1 MQFFVL
7 NVTGQKI
14 LCAADL
20 WQAAKQVNFTWATL
34 RWLRVCNNIMYTK
47 SAHNLVLYFSHLLCA
62 LI

>member
-7 NVTGQKI
+7 NVMGQKI

-34 RWLRVCNNIMYTK
+34 RWLRVCNNIMYT
-47 SAHNLVLYFSHLLCA
+47 
-62 LI
+62 